1 MFEAY
6 IKLVEKLTGPLYIP
20 SNMLRAVFYPLA
32 MLCEFLD
39 LFSIDGFYSLLTVT
53 CQGAKAPIELFVDSF
68 VLGVAILF
76 IKSDYNLLW
85 AVTFQEMNRSLVLK
99 YWLELKTLF
108 SANFLVAG
116 MVLLFSSSNPFII
129 MLRFFLSYV
138 NIGAFFERDYV
149 THTISKA
156 CIGIEGFQNQ
166 EI

>member
-1 MFEAY
+1 
-6 IKLVEKLTGPLYIP
+6 
-20 SNMLRAVFYPLA
+20 

-53 CQGAKAPIELFVDSF
+53 CQGALAPIELFVDSF

-99 YWLELKTLF
+99 CWLELKTLF
-108 SANFLVAG
+108 SANFLIAG
-116 MVLLFSSSNPFII
+116 MVLLVSSSNPFII

-138 NIGAFFERDYV
+138 NFGAFFERDYV
-149 THTISKA
+149 THAISKA
-156 CIGIEGFQNQ
+156 CIGIVGFQNQ
-166 EI
+166 ELLLVDATSILVWL